1 MLVTVNMSREVYNY
15 FKEYDLSQVVD
26 TLLDMYD
33 FTTLPPLTGK
43 PEVQRSVDVENEA
56 YVTLYN
62 TVGPRSKKCSLGRL
76 LEFGYTMDVLAM
88 PRFEKL
94 RVNTKIYNPVPALID
109 RAYKALLAARKYDS
123 SDELKIITEAVYNY
137 REVLRDEQEREDY

>member
-1 MLVTVNMSREVYNY
+1 MFVTVNMSREVYEYYKN
-15 FKEYDLSQVVD
+15 YDLSQIAD

-33 FTTLPPLTGK
+33 FTTLPPITGK

-56 YVTLYN
+56 YIALYN

-88 PRFEKL
+88 PRFEKM
-94 RVNTKIYNPVPALID
+94 RVNTKIYNPVPALLD
-109 RAYKALLAARKYDS
+109 RAYKALLEARKHDA
-123 SDELKIITEAVYNY
+123 SDELKIITDAVYNY
-137 REVLRDEQEREDY
+137 REVVRDEQEREEY